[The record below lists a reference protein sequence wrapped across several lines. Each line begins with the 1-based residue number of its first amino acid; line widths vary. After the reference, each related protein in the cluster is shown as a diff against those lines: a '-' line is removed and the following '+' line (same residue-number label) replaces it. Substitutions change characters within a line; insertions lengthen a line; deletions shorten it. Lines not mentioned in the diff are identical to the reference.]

1 MDKRA
6 LIQHQLAT
14 SHQILKHCLGDITET
29 EASRLPEAILAPV
42 VWQVGH
48 LAYANSNFVERAG
61 VAAATELPERYATL
75 FKTGTG
81 GAADYPSLSET
92 TKAFDNTHEALVRV
106 VAEANIEAPNEGP
119 RGTWT
124 NAGEMFSFA
133 DAHRW
138 YHIGKINTL
147 RALLGKPRL
156 FG

>member
-6 LIQHQLAT
+6 LIQHNLAT
-14 SHQILKHCLGDITET
+14 SQQILKRCLGDVT
-29 EASRLPEAILAPV
+29 EAEASTLPEGILAPV

-48 LAYANSNFVERAG
+48 LAFVDKHFIERAG
-61 VAAATELPERYATL
+61 ATTATKLPERYATL

-81 GAADYPSLSET
+81 GAADYPPLSEALR
-92 TKAFDNTHEALVRV
+92 AFDDTHEALVRV
-106 VAEANIEAPNEGP
+106 VAEADLEAPNEGTG
-119 RGTWT
+119 RIW
-124 NAGEMFSFA
+124 NNIGEMFSFA
-133 DAHRW
+133 DVHRW